1 MRSKSSDSEP
11 LSPGSGSDVMPLTAM
26 ATPVLTAKEPL
37 SDLFDVD
44 NTEIH
49 TAQGALDHFDDSAED
64 AGDEFAPLSFDQPR
78 GSAIESALEFSSGS
92 SLQICG
98 VRIRQKK
105 VKLIG
110 AVW

>member
-1 MRSKSSDSEP
+1 MRGKSSDSEP

-49 TAQGALDHFDDSAED
+49 TAQGALDHFDDSAQD
-64 AGDEFAPLSFDQPR
+64 ATMAR
-78 GSAIESALEFSSGS
+78 CATCAVISAQANGH
-92 SLQICG
+92 
-98 VRIRQKK
+98 
-105 VKLIG
+105 
-110 AVW
+110 